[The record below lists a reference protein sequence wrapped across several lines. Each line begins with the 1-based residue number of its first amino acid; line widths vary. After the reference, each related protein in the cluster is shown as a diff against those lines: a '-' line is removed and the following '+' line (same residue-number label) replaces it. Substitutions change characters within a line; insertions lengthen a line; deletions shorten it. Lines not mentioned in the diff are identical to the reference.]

1 MRKYGARILVGIV
14 VVGLIVAAFTLFR
27 PVPLPI
33 LNTVYTHFHYPTRAN
48 CQGKTMNGHCY
59 IQ

>member
-1 MRKYGARILVGIV
+1 MGKYGARIVVGIV
-14 VVGLIVAAFTLFR
+14 VIGLIVAAFTFFR

-33 LNTVYTHFHYPTRAN
+33 PSTIFAHFHYPIRAH

-59 IQ
+59 IR